1 MYCPNCGKEVEDGAL
16 FCGECGAKIGEA
28 PKPKK
33 KTPGKPAAKKKPKDG
48 ESFSPK
54 AKKIIIAQI
63 IVLAVLIAAFIYLGT
78 RNSKP
83 ESAANQ
89 FVKNYNDRN
98 WSKVYDAYH
107 FEEDTFINEDT
118 FKATMDQSDTETLSS
133 PVGGYLSN
141 GEYVYR
147 IRKGF
152 SYITVTVGRSAEKS
166 FFFFDKYEVTSV
178 SDSSVSFQMVTVP
191 NISGVTLK
199 IDGVKA
205 ENTSDSD
212 DATSYSVK
220 LFRGTHKATFSGADG
235 IFTKNSYTFDT
246 SGNSLI
252 SQIEYSDSAKE
263 EAAKALESYL
273 PDITENKIKGREK
286 SNLADYFI
294 SDQRAEL
301 YGESL
306 CTGTY
311 STGSDTKQSSA
322 ALVSRCVA
330 VDPTRSYYSV
340 ANGIPVNVSA
350 TRTYQYRLFSGSYT
364 TGTCI
369 VRGTAYM
376 VKKDGK
382 WVINTVSYY

>member
-16 FCGECGAKIGEA
+16 FCGECGAKIEEGF
-28 PKPKK
+28 KPRKK
-33 KTPGKPAAKKKPKDG
+33 APGKPKGIKTPKDG
-48 ESFSPK
+48 GTFSPK

-63 IVLAVLIAAFIYLGT
+63 VVLVALIAAFIYLGT
-78 RNSKP
+78 RSSKP
-83 ESAANQ
+83 ISAANQ
-89 FVKNYNDRN
+89 FVKNYNNKN

-133 PVGGYLSN
+133 PVGGYISN

-147 IRKGF
+147 IRKG
-152 SYITVTVGRSAEKS
+152 SNYITVTVGRSAEKS

-178 SDSSVSFQMVTVP
+178 SDSSVSFRMVTVP
-191 NISGVTLK
+191 NISGATLK

-205 ENTSDSD
+205 ENTSDND

-220 LFRGTHKATFSGADG
+220 LFQGTHKATFSGADG
-235 IFTKNSYTFDT
+235 MFKKDSYTFDT
-246 SGNSLI
+246 SGDSLI
-252 SQIEYSDSAKE
+252 SQIEYSGSAKE

-273 PDITENKIKGREK
+273 PDITENKIKGKDK
-286 SNLADYFI
+286 SNLADCFL
-294 SDQRAEL
+294 SDQKAEI
-301 YGESL
+301 YGETL

-311 STGSDTKQSSA
+311 YTGSDTNNLGNLS
-322 ALVSRCVA
+322 VSRCAA
-330 VDPTRSYYSV
+330 VEPTSSYYSA

-350 TRTYQYRLFSGSYT
+350 TRTYQYPMFSGSYT